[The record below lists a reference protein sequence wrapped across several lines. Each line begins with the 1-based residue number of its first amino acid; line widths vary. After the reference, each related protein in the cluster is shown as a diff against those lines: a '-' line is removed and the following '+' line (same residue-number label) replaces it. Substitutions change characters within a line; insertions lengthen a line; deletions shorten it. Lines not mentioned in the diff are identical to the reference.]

1 MVFCFKLL
9 SQFVFLQ
16 LKYYSPPHRWLR
28 NSNLQPHA
36 DGKYSPPHRW
46 LRNIFCDEVLPGDN
60 SPPHRW
66 LRKNNAL

>member
-28 NSNLQPHA
+28 
-36 DGKYSPPHRW
+36 KYGHEITS
-46 LRNIFCDEVLPGDN
+46 EVFTTTQV
-60 SPPHRW
+60 
-66 LRKNNAL
+66 A